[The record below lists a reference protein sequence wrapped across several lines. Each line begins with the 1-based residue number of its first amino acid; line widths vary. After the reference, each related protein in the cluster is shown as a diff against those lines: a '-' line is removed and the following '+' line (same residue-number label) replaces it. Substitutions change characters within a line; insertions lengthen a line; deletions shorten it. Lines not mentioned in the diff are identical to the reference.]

1 MPRRAILNGQPAML
15 FLQEGSVVTALVLDI
30 VDGLIVG
37 VRVVTN
43 PDKLQRLAAH
53 VRGGGS

>member
-1 MPRRAILNGQPAML
+1 MPRGAVLNGQPATL
-15 FLQEGSVVTALVLDI
+15 FVDEGEVVTALVLDI

-43 PDKLQRLAAH
+43 PDKLQRLTAH
-53 VRGGGS
+53 LGGEGS